1 MVKNVGSID
10 KIVRLFLALS
20 LIGYGL
26 YAQSWIGV
34 IGLVPLF
41 TGLINWCPIYSVI
54 GVKTCPIN
62 N

>member
-20 LIGYGL
+20 RL

>member
-1 MVKNVGSID
+1 MINMVKNVGSID

-20 LIGYGL
+20 RL